1 MKILLTG
8 FEPFGSHWSN
18 ISWEVARLLQ
28 AEARSGCDV
37 RSLMLPVSYERA
49 WEELKREL
57 IGRQYDCVLMLGLA
71 AKRTDIC
78 LERLAINIDDADMA
92 DNDGIQRSGM
102 LIERESPAAYFT
114 TLPIIQM
121 REVLNGQGYHVKISN
136 NAGSYVCNHLYF
148 QALHWAKLQENAP
161 EMGFVHLPDNKTD
174 LMNENLY
181 KTMSSAIEFLAAD
194 FK

>member
-1 MKILLTG
+1 M
-8 FEPFGSHWSN
+8 
-18 ISWEVARLLQ
+18 LQ

-57 IGRQYDCVLMLGLA
+57 IGGQYDCVLMLGLA